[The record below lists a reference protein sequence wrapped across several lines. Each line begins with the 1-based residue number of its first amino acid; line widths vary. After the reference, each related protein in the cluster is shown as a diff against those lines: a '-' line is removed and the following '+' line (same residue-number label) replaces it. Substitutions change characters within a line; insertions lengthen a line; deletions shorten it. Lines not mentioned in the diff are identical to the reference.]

1 MIKIQDILIMTTT
14 EIIKP
19 FIHTTV
25 LLQEAVDA
33 LNIQPGSII
42 VDATFGGGGHTRAI
56 LEQFPDVTVIAL
68 DWDTDAIK
76 ANATALTEEFGERLI
91 ITWGNFAN
99 IYRILKKNKINQVHG
114 ILADLGTSQNQ
125 IKTKDGFS
133 FSIETP
139 LDMRMSNA
147 HSYVTAATFLMHAQ
161 EEELATIFWKYG
173 EERYSRQIAR
183 AIVLHRAKRPFK
195 TTMDFADVVS
205 SAVPYAPYKNGK
217 KQIHPA
223 TRAFQA
229 LRIAVNHELEHI
241 ETFLKAV
248 PEVLAPKGRVAII
261 SFHSLEDRLVKSFI
275 LEHGSTFTPINK
287 KPIVASEAELNN
299 NPSSR
304 SAKMRVAEKN
314 ALPY

>member
-1 MIKIQDILIMTTT
+1 MITEQEILPQA
-14 EIIKP
+14 P

-56 LEQFPDVTVIAL
+56 LEQYPDVTVVAL

-76 ANATALTEEFGERLI
+76 ANSPTLVEQFGERFI
-91 ITWGNFAN
+91 MAWGNFAN
-99 IYRILKKNKINQVHG
+99 IYRILKKHKINQVNG

-125 IKTKDGFS
+125 IKNKDGFS
-133 FSIETP
+133 FSIDTP

-147 HSYVTAATFLMHAQ
+147 HSYVPASTFLMHAPEQ
-161 EEELATIFWKYG
+161 ELATIFWKYG
-173 EERYSRQIAR
+173 EEKYSRQIAR
-183 AIVLHRAKRPFK
+183 AIVAHRTKRPFK
-195 TTMDFADVVS
+195 TTLDFADVVS
-205 SAVPYAPYKNGK
+205 SAVPYLPYKNGK
-217 KQIHPA
+217 KQNHPA

-241 ETFLKAV
+241 ETFLKAI
-248 PEVLAPKGRVAII
+248 PEVLAPNGRVAII
-261 SFHSLEDRLVKSFI
+261 SFHSLEDRLVKNFI
-275 LEHGSTFTPINK
+275 LEHGSSFTPINK
-287 KPIVASEAELNN
+287 KPIVASQEELNA

-304 SAKMRVAEKN
+304 SAKLRVAQKKP
-314 ALPY
+314 LPF